1 MAQYHGV
8 DESQE
13 KSRSKVCQPRPT
25 VWEGEGRLQNPSGW
39 HCVPPDWYHQ
49 PSSSGQCYRLP
60 EERVNGCVWCSVG
73 VVSSRAR
80 LTDGAW
86 GGWGDGRK
94 GEGCQAR
101 NEELVVLSGKATA
114 GDASGAGKKHVA
126 PALPLGPFWHRCSLP
141 PNPWRT
147 DAWQPI
153 PRGCGLG

>member
-1 MAQYHGV
+1 MPAKANCLG
-8 DESQE
+8 
-13 KSRSKVCQPRPT
+13 RR
-25 VWEGEGRLQNPSGW
+25 GRLQNPSGW

-60 EERVNGCVWCSVG
+60 EERVNGCVCSVG

-94 GEGCQAR
+94 GEGCQVR

-126 PALPLGPFWHRCSLP
+126 PALPLGPFWHQVLPTPKPLENRCLAAYSQRV
-141 PNPWRT
+141 WAGVRWWT
-147 DAWQPI
+147 V
-153 PRGCGLG
+153 C